1 MDMDI
6 DKFVER
12 YVAVWNEPDPIAR
25 RRAIS
30 QLWDPDGVETT
41 DSARYHGH
49 AALDA
54 RITEA
59 HTDLVRD
66 AGFVFRSANDA
77 TGHHDTVTFTTHM
90 IPAAGGD
97 IAWSGRIFLTLGENG
112 LIRHEYQFAMD
123 TPTESKASTRATT
136 EKFLRRLGEGDPD
149 EIAELFA
156 ERVDWQLDW
165 PGGGHPAVPWIR
177 PRFTRAD
184 VADHFREIAAFHVPE
199 KSAGTV
205 SRVLI
210 DGTEAV
216 VLGDIRQTVKA
227 TGKPYTA
234 LCALHLTILDG
245 LITRY
250 SVYEDSLTVAESL
263 SDQPVLPAL
272 THRQAPLPVFE
283 R

>member
-1 MDMDI
+1 MDI
-6 DKFVER
+6 DIDIDQLVDR
-12 YVAVWNEPDPIAR
+12 YVAVWNESDPIAR

-30 QLWDPDGVETT
+30 ELWHPDGVETT
-41 DSARYHGH
+41 ESARYHGH
-49 AALDA
+49 DALET

-59 HTDLVRD
+59 HT
-66 AGFVFRSANDA
+66 
-77 TGHHDTVTFTTHM
+77 
-90 IPAAGGD
+90 
-97 IAWSGRIFLTLGENG
+97 E
-112 LIRHEYQFAMD
+112 E
-123 TPTESKASTRATT
+123 
-136 EKFLRRLGEGDPD
+136 FLRRLGEGAPD
-149 EIAELFA
+149 RIAELFA

-165 PGGGHPAVPWIR
+165 PDSGHPAVPWIR

-216 VLGDIRQTVKA
+216 LLGDIRQTVKA

-234 LCALHLTILDG
+234 PCALHLTVQDG

-250 SVYEDSLTVAESL
+250 AVYEDSLTVTEAL
-263 SDQPVLPAL
+263 ANQPV
-272 THRQAPLPVFE
+272 HR
-283 R
+283 